1 MNARKAGSLSLLLM
15 AVLAS
20 GCSPEADCRN
30 GIKQVRPRVDGAIG
44 TGAHAEAREQIT
56 QAMLELEQA
65 EELAAAGDF
74 AGCLD
79 RLESARVL
87 LNKSQ
92 RTNQQ

>member
-1 MNARKAGSLSLLLM
+1 MNAREAGSLSLLLI
-15 AVLAS
+15 AVLAA
-20 GCSPEADCRN
+20 GCSPEQDCRN

-56 QAMLELEQA
+56 QAMLDLQQA

-74 AGCLD
+74 EGCLAE
-79 RLESARVL
+79 LESARVL